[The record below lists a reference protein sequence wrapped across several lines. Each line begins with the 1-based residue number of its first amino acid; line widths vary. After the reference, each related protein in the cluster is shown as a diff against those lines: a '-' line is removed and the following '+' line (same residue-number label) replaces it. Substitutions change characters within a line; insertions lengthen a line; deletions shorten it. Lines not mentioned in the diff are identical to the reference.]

1 LRKSRSLRR
10 VALGAAVVGVVAPV
24 LRRRIGLPPPVT
36 SVVAWQTPLSV
47 ALAFP
52 RTRVRDAA
60 VYASQMWAYVVHY
73 EMPNDDPDE
82 LLERVR
88 VGYPVSV
95 DRVIGMGQV
104 PTVRLQRALGREGE
118 LRWHDTA
125 LSAVH
130 WAWFFW
136 PHMVVAYVLVRHP
149 ERYGR
154 AATLMAATFD
164 VGAGFYHAI
173 PTAPPWW
180 AGNTGELPHVRRI
193 MTEAGERFWGRYW
206 TRLYDSLSGNPVAAM
221 PSLHFA
227 TSVMAAHVLS
237 DVGRVPGA
245 VGWTYAALL
254 GFALVYLGEHYV
266 VDLAAGAAL
275 AESVR
280 RLEPAGRPAARAIAR
295 LVRRLEPAR

>member
-10 VALGAAVVGVVAPV
+10 VALAAAVVGFVAPV
-24 LRRRIGLPPPVT
+24 LRRRIGMPPLAT
-36 SVVAWQTPLSV
+36 FVVAWQTPLSV
-47 ALAFP
+47 ALSSP
-52 RTRVRDAA
+52 RTRLRDAV
-60 VYASQMWAYVVHY
+60 VYGTQMWAYVVHY
-73 EMPNDDPDE
+73 EMPSDDRE
-82 LLERVR
+82 ALLERVHVR
-88 VGYPVSV
+88 YPVTV
-95 DRVIGMGQV
+95 DRAIGLGEV
-104 PTVRLQRALGREGE
+104 PTVRLQRALGRPGE

-125 LSAVH
+125 LSTVH
-130 WAWFFW
+130 WAWFVW
-136 PHMVVAYVLVRHP
+136 PHAALLYVLVRHP
-149 ERYGR
+149 ERFPR

-164 VGAGFYHAI
+164 AGAVCYHVV

-193 MTEAGERFWGRYW
+193 MTEAGEHVWGRFWGP
-206 TRLYDSLSGNPVAAM
+206 LYDSLSGNQLAAM
-221 PSLHFA
+221 PSLHFG

-275 AESVR
+275 AETVRALEPVGAPLARAVSDSVR
-280 RLEPAGRPAARAIAR
+280 RLEAA
-295 LVRRLEPAR
+295 L

>member
-1 LRKSRSLRR
+1 M
-10 VALGAAVVGVVAPV
+10 VGVVTPT
-24 LRRRIGLPPPVT
+24 LRRRLDLPTAVT
-36 SVVAWQTPLSV
+36 SVVTWQAPLAV

-52 RTRVRDAA
+52 RTRARDAA

-73 EMPNDDPDE
+73 EMPNDDPDA

-88 VGYPVSV
+88 VEYPVKV
-95 DRVIGMGQV
+95 DRLIGLGEV
-104 PTVRLQRALGREGE
+104 PTVRLQRALGREGV
-118 LRWHDTA
+118 LRPHDTA

-136 PHMVVAYVLVRHP
+136 PHLVVVYFLVRHP

-154 AATLMAATFD
+154 SAALIAATFD
-164 VGAGFYHAI
+164 VGAGFYHGL

-180 AGNTGELPHVRRI
+180 AGNAGALPHVRRVMI
-193 MTEAGERFWGRYW
+193 EAGERFWGRYW
-206 TRLYDSLSGNPVAAM
+206 TRLYDSLSGNQLAAM

-266 VDLAAGAAL
+266 VDLIAGAAL
-275 AESVR
+275 AEGVR
-280 RLEPAGRPAARAIAR
+280 RLEPAGRPAARALAG
-295 LVRRLEPAR
+295 LVRRLEPAG

>member
-1 LRKSRSLRR
+1 LRTSRSLRR
-10 VALGAAVVGVVAPV
+10 LALAAAVVGFVAPV
-24 LRRRIGLPPPVT
+24 LRRRLAMPPAVT
-36 SVVAWQTPLSV
+36 SVVAWQAPLSV

-73 EMPNDDPDE
+73 EMPNDDPE
-82 LLERVR
+82 ALLGRVH
-88 VGYPVSV
+88 VKYPIKV
-95 DRVIGMGQV
+95 DRAIGLGEV

-118 LRWHDTA
+118 LHWYDTA
-125 LSAVH
+125 LAAVH
-130 WAWFFW
+130 WSWFIW
-136 PHMVVAYVLVRHP
+136 PHAVVAYVLIRHP
-149 ERYGR
+149 ERFGR
-154 AATLMAATFD
+154 SATLMAATFD
-164 VGAGFYHAI
+164 AGAGFYHGV

-180 AGNTGELPHVRRI
+180 AGNTRRLPHVRRI

-206 TRLYDSLSGNPVAAM
+206 THLYDSLSGNQLAAM
-221 PSLHFA
+221 PSLHFG

-237 DVGRVPGA
+237 DVGRVEGA

-275 AESVR
+275 AEAVR
-280 RLEPAGRPAARAIAR
+280 RLEPAGRPAARAVAAA
-295 LVRRLEPAR
+295 VRRLEPAR

>member
-1 LRKSRSLRR
+1 M
-10 VALGAAVVGVVAPV
+10 ALGAAVVGFVAPV
-24 LRRRIGLPPPVT
+24 LRRRLAIPPPVT
-36 SVVAWQTPLSV
+36 SVVAWQTPLAV

-52 RTRVRDAA
+52 RTRARDAA
-60 VYASQMWAYVVHY
+60 VYAAQMWAYLVHY
-73 EMPNDDPDE
+73 ELPNDDHE
-82 LLERVR
+82 ALVERVR
-88 VGYPVSV
+88 VGYPVAL
-95 DRVIGMGQV
+95 DRAVGLGEI
-104 PTVRLQRALGREGE
+104 PTVRLQRSLGRPGVV
-118 LRWHDTA
+118 RRHDVA
-125 LSAVH
+125 LAAIH
-130 WAWFFW
+130 WAWFLW
-136 PHMVVAYVLVRHP
+136 PHAVLVYVLVRRP
-149 ERYGR
+149 DRFGR
-154 AATLMAATFD
+154 AAALMSATFD
-164 VGAGFYHAI
+164 SGAVFYQVI

-180 AGNTGELPHVRRI
+180 AGGTGALPHVRRI

-206 TRLYDSLSGNPVAAM
+206 TRLYDSLSGNQLAAM

-275 AESVR
+275 AEAVR
-280 RLEPAGRPAARAIAR
+280 LLEPAGRPAARRLAG